1 MIIMDKEFEADL
13 LTLIDE
19 DGKEQQ
25 FEILDEIEQD
35 DKIYYALYPV
45 FNSPEEELE
54 SDGVYYIFEAVEEDG
69 EELLVEVE
77 DEQLSESLAE
87 IFEDHFENMYDDEE
101 PESDEV

>member
-1 MIIMDKEFEADL
+1 MDKEFEADL

>member
-1 MIIMDKEFEADL
+1 MDNEFEADL

-35 DKIYYALYPV
+35 GKMYYALYPV
-45 FNSPEEELE
+45 FESPEEELE
-54 SDGVYYIFEAVEEDG
+54 SDGVYYIFETVEEDG

-77 DEQLSESLAE
+77 DETLSESLAE
-87 IFEDHFENMYDDEE
+87 IFEDHFENMFAEEE

>member
-1 MIIMDKEFEADL
+1 MDKEFEADL

-25 FEILDEIEQD
+25 FEILDIIEQD
-35 DKIYYALYPV
+35 EKSYFALYPV

-54 SDGVYYIFEAVEEDG
+54 SDGVYYIFETVEEDG

-77 DEQLSESLAE
+77 DEELSQSLAE
-87 IFEDHFENMYDDEE
+87 IFEDHFENMYADEDV
-101 PESDEV
+101 ESDEV

>member
-1 MIIMDKEFEADL
+1 MDNEFEADL

-25 FEILDEIEQD
+25 FEILDIIEQD
-35 DKIYYALYPV
+35 EKSYFALYPV

-54 SDGVYYIFEAVEEDG
+54 SDGVYYIFETVEENG

-77 DEQLSESLAE
+77 DEELSQNLAE
-87 IFEDHFENMYDDEE
+87 IFEDHFENMYADEDV
-101 PESDEV
+101 ESDEV